1 MKIRIALEFNQRSV
15 IDTRIRIRKG
25 ILNQVSDPY
34 VNGIFP
40 ARVHSSVA
48 AQCDEDKQSAKHGNC
63 ITTFVMPDVTVY

>member
-1 MKIRIALEFNQRSV
+1 MKIRIALEFNQRF
-15 IDTRIRIRKG
+15 IKDTRIRKG

-40 ARVHSSVA
+40 RVHSSVA

-63 ITTFVMPDVTVY
+63 ITTFEMPDVTVY